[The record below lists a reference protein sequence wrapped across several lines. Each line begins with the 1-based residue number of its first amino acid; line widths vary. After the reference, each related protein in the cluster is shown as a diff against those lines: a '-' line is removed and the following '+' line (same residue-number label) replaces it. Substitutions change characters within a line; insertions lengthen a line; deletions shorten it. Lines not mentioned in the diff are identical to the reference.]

1 MSDIEFGGASDKG
14 CVRTNN
20 EDSFGWAPELGLYVL
35 ADGMGGANAGERASQ
50 MAVQTVINAMRT
62 ARQFDMPTLVEALES
77 ANRQVLAAAKSDT
90 TLEGMGTTLVAA
102 LATEEDVQIASVGDS
117 RAYLIAGDRLS
128 PVTEDQSWVHEVGR
142 VMGLD
147 EATLKAHP
155 LRHVLT
161 MAIGAGQR
169 LIVNRYT
176 VPWQVGDTLL
186 MCSDGLHGVV
196 PVEDIERIVREG
208 LQERIPLQETC
219 SRLITAAKDNG
230 GPDNITTILLR
241 RTL

>member
-50 MAVQTVINAMRT
+50 MAVQTVINTMRM

-77 ANRQVLAAAKSDT
+77 ANRQVLAAAKSDR
-90 TLEGMGTTLVAA
+90 TLEGMGTTVVAA
-102 LATEEDVQIASVGDS
+102 LVSDEDVLVASVGDS
-117 RAYLIAGDRLS
+117 RAYLIAEDRFGAI
-128 PVTEDQSWVHEVGR
+128 TEDQSWVHEVGR

-147 EATLKAHP
+147 EETLKAHP

-176 VPWQVGDTLL
+176 VPWRVGDSVLI
-186 MCSDGLHGVV
+186 CSDGLHGVV
-196 PVEDIERIVREG
+196 TPESIERIVREG
-208 LQERIPLQETC
+208 LQQNLALQDIC
-219 SRLITAAKDNG
+219 SQLIATAKENG